1 MKLCRPVAEGCGGG
15 TTPGQDPEARV
26 DGGTEPIVDA
36 DHATQTW
43 NALTEQVQAFIRA
56 WETGSAPP
64 DPGAF
69 VPTEPAA
76 LRRLFLIELLKVDLE
91 YRWVRR
97 RGPRQV
103 EDYLVAFPELGAGGP
118 PCDLIY
124 EEFQVRKRR

>member
-1 MKLCRPVAEGCGGG
+1 MRLCRPVAEGRGGG
-15 TTPGQDPEARV
+15 TTRGPDPEARV

-56 WETGSAPP
+56 WETGPAPP

-76 LRRLFLIELLKVDLE
+76 C
-91 YRWVRR
+91 
-97 RGPRQV
+97 
-103 EDYLVAFPELGAGGP
+103 GG
-118 PCDLIY
+118 CSSSNS
-124 EEFQVRKRR
+124 